1 MEKQFALM
9 KSMAKDF
16 AATGTLMP
24 SSSFLSKALT
34 EIITAHDNRPVKILE
49 AGAGTGPITKQILKK
64 LRPQDHLT
72 LCEMNPMLCD
82 ILRKYLETDE
92 NYLINRKNIEI
103 FEGPVQ
109 DIEKENYYD
118 FIVCSIPF
126 LNFPA
131 ELAEDIFKKFHQL
144 SKEEAKLSYF
154 SYWGCKELGQILPL
168 KEQTRR
174 RELVKFLD
182 NQHYFNRTSKK
193 NIWLNLMPAE
203 VKYYRKATH

>member
-1 MEKQFALM
+1 MENQFALL

-34 EIITAHDNRPVKILE
+34 EIITPEDNRPVRILE

-82 ILRKYLETDE
+82 ILRKYLEKDE
-92 NYLINRKNIEI
+92 NYHKNRKNIEV

-109 DIEKENYYD
+109 DIERTDYYD

-131 ELAEDIFKKFHQL
+131 ALAEDIFKKFHSL
-144 SKEEAKLSYF
+144 SNNNAKLSYF

-168 KEQTRR
+168 KEQQRR
-174 RELVKFLD
+174 RELAKFLD
-182 NQHYFNRTSKK
+182 NQHYFERTSKK
-193 NIWLNLMPAE
+193 NIWLNLMPAQ
-203 VKYYRKATH
+203 VKYYKRASH